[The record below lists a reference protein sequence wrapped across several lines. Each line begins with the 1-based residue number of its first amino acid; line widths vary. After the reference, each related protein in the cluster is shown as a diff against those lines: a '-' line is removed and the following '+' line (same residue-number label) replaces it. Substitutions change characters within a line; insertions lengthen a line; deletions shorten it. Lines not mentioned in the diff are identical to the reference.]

1 MAPDSARLAL
11 CTVSIVSFNTRD
23 LLRVCLASL
32 EARRDEAELEIIVV
46 DNGSR
51 DGSTQMVRE
60 EFPRVQLIEAGGN
73 LGYGR
78 ANNLALSRAT
88 GEYFWILNSDTEIF
102 AGSIA
107 RLIEFLSE
115 NPACGAVASRLIM
128 PDGQTQPSCARD
140 PNLLDYFWEQTY
152 LSRTMPV
159 KRFYGIYTYDA
170 PFYLQ
175 TREIAQAAGASIL
188 CRTSVLESIGGFD
201 PRYFMYFEDTDLCM
215 RLRGAGW
222 KMFYVH
228 DAPIAHYVGASSES
242 DWRTRAAMVSALNAS
257 RYLYFR
263 AHHGALQAE
272 ILRWICVLGA
282 ILRMAAWSVQLVR
295 TRDIQKWS
303 KVRLFWRVLK
313 NTLAITPQRARFG
326 F

>member
-1 MAPDSARLAL
+1 MTTL
-11 CTVSIVSFNTRD
+11 TISIVSYNTREF
-23 LLRVCLASL
+23 LRTCLASL
-32 EARRDEAELEIIVV
+32 EARRDEADLEIFVV

-51 DGSTQMVRE
+51 DGSTQMVRDM
-60 EFPRVQLIEAGGN
+60 FPGVQLIEAGKN

-78 ANNLALSRAT
+78 ANNLALERAS
-88 GEYFWILNSDTEIF
+88 GEFFWILNSDTEIYQ
-102 AGSIA
+102 GSIA
-107 RLIEFLSE
+107 RLIEFLSA
-115 NPACGAVASRLIM
+115 NPACGAVASKLIM

-152 LSRTMPV
+152 LSRAMLV

-188 CRTSVLESIGGFD
+188 CRTSVLKGIGGFD
-201 PRYFMYFEDTDLCM
+201 PRYFMYFEDTDLCI
-215 RLRGAGW
+215 RLRKAGW
-222 KMFYVH
+222 KLFYLH
-228 DAPIAHYVGASSES
+228 DAPIAHHLGASSDG
-242 DWRTRAAMVSALNAS
+242 DWRVRARMVSALNAS

-263 AHHGALQAE
+263 AHHGPIKAE

-282 ILRMAAWSVQLVR
+282 LLRMAAWSFQLVR
-295 TRDIQKWS
+295 TRDLQKWS
-303 KVRLFWRVLK
+303 KVRLFWRVLR
-313 NTLAITPQRARFG
+313 NTIAITPQRARFG